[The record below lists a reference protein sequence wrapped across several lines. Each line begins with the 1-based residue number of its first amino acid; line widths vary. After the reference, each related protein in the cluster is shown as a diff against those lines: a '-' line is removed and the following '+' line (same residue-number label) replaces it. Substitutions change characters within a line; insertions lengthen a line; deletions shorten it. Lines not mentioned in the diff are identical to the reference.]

1 MNKNAFIT
9 RLLGAIF
16 FLVISSPSFV
26 SADTKLISTDD
37 LYDLKEVSL
46 VDLSK
51 SGNEIIYSVSV
62 INSKEDE
69 YQSTL
74 LLLNTCLLYT
84 SDAADEGLGVSSSS
98 CFGSDILTTRAAFLL
113 LGDISKSRIS
123 PSIFVS
129 CFFVL
134 LDRLIA
140 HS

>member
-9 RLLGAIF
+9 RLLVAIF

-51 SGNEIIYSVSV
+51 SGNEIIYSVSAV
-62 INSKEDE
+62 NSKEDE

-74 LLLNTCLLYT
+74 LLLNTDNNKRRVKC
-84 SDAADEGLGVSSSS
+84 ENNN
-98 CFGSDILTTRAAFLL
+98 
-113 LGDISKSRIS
+113 K
-123 PSIFVS
+123 
-129 CFFVL
+129 
-134 LDRLIA
+134 
-140 HS
+140 